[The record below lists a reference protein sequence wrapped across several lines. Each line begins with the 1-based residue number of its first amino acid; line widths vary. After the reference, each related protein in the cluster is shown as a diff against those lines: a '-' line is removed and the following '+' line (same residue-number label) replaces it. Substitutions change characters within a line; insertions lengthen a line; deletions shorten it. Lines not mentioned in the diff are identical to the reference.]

1 MSIKR
6 VLLCCRGEIALR
18 FVRTCRLLDI
28 ETVAIYTDDDRNAG
42 FVLAADSSFHIDAW
56 NPATLIDT
64 VVSIAQA
71 VRADAVAPGYGPL
84 AENAEFAAACAA
96 KRLVFVGPHAEAIRR
111 TGDKIEARVAA
122 QRAAVPVVPGAIVS
136 SDAQAVPAAHEIGF
150 PILIKAA
157 LGGGGR
163 GIRVVERAEQV
174 ESALAEV
181 RREAELAFGSDAI
194 YLERFL
200 GERIRHIEVQVL
212 GDRHGNLLHLGTREC
227 SVQRRRQ
234 KIVEE
239 APAPSLSD
247 ALRERL
253 HESALAVAREVGY
266 DSAGTVEFLVEGDE
280 RFYFIEM
287 NARIQVEHPV
297 SEAVTGVDIVE
308 QMLRAAA
315 GEPLGLSQGD
325 VRFRGCAIE
334 FRVCAE
340 DAHAD
345 FLPTGGV
352 VSHYRVPEG
361 PGVRIDSGVH
371 AGARQSTRFDSLCL
385 KLIVD
390 GATREIALRRAQDA
404 LSELAI
410 AGFSTNL
417 PFHRW
422 LIDHPPFRL
431 GRYDLSV
438 TRDFPF
444 AHGMPDGTVRVLH
457 ALAALAAHVGTPT
470 LAPRTSEPT
479 NRASVPSAWVIRNDR
494 RSWLP

>member
-1 MSIKR
+1 MSVKR

-28 ETVAIYTDDDRNAG
+28 ETVAIYTDDDDNAG
-42 FVLAADSSFHIDAW
+42 FVLAADSAFHIDAW

-64 VVSIAQA
+64 VISIAQA

-84 AENAEFAAACAA
+84 AENAAFAAACAA
-96 KRLVFVGPHAEAIRR
+96 EGLVFVGPHAEAIRR
-111 TGDKIEARVAA
+111 TGDKIEARAAA
-122 QRAAVPVVPGAIVS
+122 QRAAVPVVPGATVAN
-136 SDAQAVPAAHEIGF
+136 DAQAATAAAEIGF

-163 GIRVVERAEQV
+163 GIRVVERAEQFDD
-174 ESALAEV
+174 ALAEV
-181 RREAELAFGSDAI
+181 RREAKLAFGSDDI

-212 GDRHGNLLHLGTREC
+212 GDRRGNLLHLGTREC

-239 APAPSLSD
+239 APAPALSD

-266 DSAGTVEFLVEGDE
+266 DNAGTVEFLVDGNE

-315 GEPLGLSQGD
+315 GEPLSLSQDD
-325 VRFRGCAIE
+325 VRLRGSAIE
-334 FRVCAE
+334 FRICAE

-345 FLPTGGV
+345 FLPTGGGV
-352 VSHYRVPEG
+352 THYRVPEG
-361 PGVRIDSGVH
+361 PGIRIDSGVH

-390 GATREIALRRAQDA
+390 AATRERALRRARNA
-404 LSELAI
+404 LRELMI
-410 AGFSTNL
+410 AGFSTNV
-417 PFHRW
+417 PFHLW
-422 LIDHPPFRL
+422 LVDHPPFKL

-444 AHGMPDGTVRVLH
+444 AHRVPDDTARVLH
-457 ALAALAAHVGTPT
+457 ALAALAAHCSG
-470 LAPRTSEPT
+470 APLPARAGEPAVD
-479 NRASVPSAWVIRNDR
+479 ASAPSAWVTRNDR
-494 RSWLP
+494 RAWAS